1 MQTKTKISDLAA
13 LIASID
19 ATTKATHDAERLT
32 TSIATGCREIAI
44 SALDISLAS
53 RGAATKAKL
62 LFAKVPLPRRAVAT
76 ATKTKAEAMG
86 KAAAKLGDSYSG
98 ETDYTAKWAAS
109 PSASTYTAKG
119 DRYSGRCTY
128 QKTDASHVVRLSP
141 EWAVLLAERE
151 DVASLS
157 ARDGLPLIGWHADG
171 RVCWVKTK
179 GKAITDE
186 IGWLSC
192 FGATCYHSTKSQAD
206 ADKGLARKLAS
217 MRAFWASAAE
227 ARKNAA
233 QWAKDERRARLIARL
248 CDVSATIGDALAL
261 GFCRP
266 GIEAFQ
272 SQHHIGDTAPLR
284 ALLNTGNPSAVRLA
298 LAVARKVRRTPEAI
312 AA

>member
-13 LIASID
+13 LIASTD
-19 ATTKATHDAERLT
+19 ATTKAAHDAERLT
-32 TSIATGCREIAI
+32 AAIAHGHRESAI

-53 RGAATKAKL
+53 REAASKAAA
-62 LFAKVPLPRRAVAT
+62 LFAKAPLPRRGLARVT
-76 ATKTKAEAMG
+76 MTKAERLG
-86 KAAAKLGDSYSG
+86 KAAVALGERYSG
-98 ETDYTAKWAAS
+98 ETDYAVKWAAS
-109 PSASTYTAKG
+109 PSASTYTDKG
-119 DRYSGRCTY
+119 DQYSGRCTY
-128 QKTDASHVVRLSP
+128 RKTDASHVVRLSP

-179 GKAITDE
+179 GKAITEE
-186 IGWLSC
+186 IGWIAH
-192 FGATCYHSTKSQAD
+192 FGTVCYHSTKSQKSAD
-206 ADKGLARKLAS
+206 QGLAKWMAS
-217 MRAFWASAAE
+217 ERAFWVRAAE

-248 CDVSATIGDALAL
+248 CDVSATIGDALEL

-284 ALLNTGNPSAVRLA
+284 ALLSTGNPSAVRLA
-298 LAVARKVRRTPEAI
+298 MAVARKVRRNPEAI